1 MIRGSMKSG
10 TINEWKIINNKSQ
23 LVEIE
28 NESYSNPV
36 VIFKNSSRCGISQS
50 MLLNFQQD
58 MRQANSG
65 SMGFYLLDIVKNR
78 DISSIIAQQFNL
90 HHESPQL
97 LVIENGEC
105 TYHKNHWN
113 ISYSDLIKYI
123 KDTKANIN

>member
-1 MIRGSMKSG
+1 MRSG
-10 TINEWKIINNKSQ
+10 TTNDWKIITEKSH

-28 NESYSNPV
+28 NESYNKPV

-50 MLLNFQQD
+50 MLMNFQEEMQ
-58 MRQANSG
+58 QTNSG
-65 SMGFYLLDIVKNR
+65 DISFYLLDIVKNR

-90 HHESPQL
+90 NHESPQL

-105 TYHKNHWN
+105 NYYKNHWN
-113 ISYSDLIKYI
+113 ISFSDLVKYI